1 MSWQK
6 RGKNKPERRRSE
18 KWVCEKRR
26 RKVQAS
32 DNQTA
37 RCNIPKVR
45 LRQKI
50 NTVFLLTTGCD
61 CVFLILLCCIFVDS
75 QCTSSS
81 SCTCRHCIMLNP
93 NIGRWFAVINIPSS
107 AVDSVCFIYFAIQTN
122 SSQRLDNLSGN
133 YMNKLY
139 RSERALFLL
148 PVRPFERLMHNL
160 MFF

>member
-1 MSWQK
+1 MSWEK
-6 RGKNKPERRRSE
+6 RGEKQDREEEVE

-26 RKVQAS
+26 KAKTS

-37 RCNIPKVR
+37 RCNIPKVW

-93 NIGRWFAVINIPSS
+93 NIGRWFVVINITSS
-107 AVDSVCFIYFAIQTN
+107 AVGSVCFIYFAIQTN
-122 SSQRLDNLSGN
+122 SLKRLDNLSSN
-133 YMNKLY
+133 YMSKL
-139 RSERALFLL
+139 SARALFLF